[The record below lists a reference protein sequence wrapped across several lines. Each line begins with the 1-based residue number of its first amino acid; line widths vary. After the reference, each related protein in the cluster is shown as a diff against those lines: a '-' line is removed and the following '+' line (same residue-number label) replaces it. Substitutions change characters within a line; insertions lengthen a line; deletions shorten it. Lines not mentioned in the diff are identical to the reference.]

1 MSFFKEETREV
12 MQTVSSFFKW
22 LLIAVLTGT
31 AGGLVGSAF
40 HLSVSA
46 ATAFRTAHPWMLYL
60 LPAAGLVIGLIYH
73 ILHTENKNTNTIID
87 AIQLGERVPFAL
99 VPTIFLAT
107 ASERKR

>member
-12 MQTVSSFFKW
+12 MQTVASFFKW

-60 LPAAGLVIGLIYH
+60 RKTGDEEVCDEPS
-73 ILHTENKNTNTIID
+73 
-87 AIQLGERVPFAL
+87 
-99 VPTIFLAT
+99 
-107 ASERKR
+107 ASEKFHNLFNKKK